1 MKILTVI
8 GARPQF
14 VKAATVSRLLC
25 DNKYSEID
33 EVMVHTGQHY
43 DHNMSKIFFNE
54 LNIPAPKYNLGVGSG
69 NHGQQTGEI
78 MSSLEKIVDTEN
90 PDWILVYGDTNST
103 LAATLVAAKKPCR
116 LAHVESGLR
125 SYRWGMPEE
134 VNRIV
139 TDRLSDLLF
148 CPTTAAQKNLV
159 SEGCNKSVIIAGDVM
174 YDSFLYYNNITDHDA
189 ILQKYDLSERNYL
202 IVTIHRAENTDDKKS
217 LSNIISALR
226 YIARQVEVVF
236 PMHPRTKK
244 MVNEFSLSLEGIK
257 VIDPVPY
264 LTMIT
269 LLSNA
274 KVVVTDSGG
283 LQKEAYF
290 AKKICLTIRDETE
303 WIETL
308 ENGWNHL
315 VSTCDEFDIVDNLN
329 KALEIDNSNFKYK
342 HYYGSGN
349 AASIII
355 DALTSPV

>member
-1 MKILTVI
+1 M
-8 GARPQF
+8 
-14 VKAATVSRLLC
+14 
-25 DNKYSEID
+25 
-33 EVMVHTGQHY
+33 
-43 DHNMSKIFFNE
+43 
-54 LNIPAPKYNLGVGSG
+54 
-69 NHGQQTGEI
+69 
-78 MSSLEKIVDTEN
+78 
-90 PDWILVYGDTNST
+90 
-103 LAATLVAAKKPCR
+103 
-116 LAHVESGLR
+116 
-125 SYRWGMPEE
+125 
-134 VNRIV
+134 
-139 TDRLSDLLF
+139 
-148 CPTTAAQKNLV
+148 AQKNLA
-159 SEGCNKSVIIAGDVM
+159 SEGCNKSVIVTGDVM
-174 YDSFLYYNNITDHDA
+174 YDSFLYYNIIADHDA
-189 ILQKYDLSERNYL
+189 VLQKYDLSERNYL

-226 YIARQVEVVF
+226 YIARKVEVVF

-264 LTMIT
+264 LTMIS

-274 KVVVTDSGG
+274 KAVVTDSGG